1 MDFDEDDL
9 VMTSE
14 RPASS
19 RGGMPQRPT
28 TSGGQRPTTS
38 NRPMSRRGSAMTP
51 AGGRPFSRQASAI
64 GGRPL
69 GSAIGG
75 PGGGAGGRLGSAMH
89 RTAVPGTASRLQGM
103 KIQDLN
109 WKKNYNFFFHTTNLC
124 ILASAMQQR
133 PLSSRGGIG
142 LQTPVQVADRPI
154 TQQGLSGIRT
164 GATGTR

>member
-1 MDFDEDDL
+1 
-9 VMTSE
+9 MTSE

-109 WKKNYNFFFHTTNLC
+109 WKKIIIFFSYKKSVYFSQRHATKATLFKGRYRTTNP
-124 ILASAMQQR
+124 ST
-133 PLSSRGGIG
+133 GGR
-142 LQTPVQVADRPI
+142 QANYST
-154 TQQGLSGIRT
+154 RT
-164 GATGTR
+164 IWN